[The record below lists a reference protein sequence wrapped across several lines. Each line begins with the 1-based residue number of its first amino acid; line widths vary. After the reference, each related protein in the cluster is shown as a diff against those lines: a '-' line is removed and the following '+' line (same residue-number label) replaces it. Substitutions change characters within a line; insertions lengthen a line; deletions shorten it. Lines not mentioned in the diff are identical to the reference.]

1 MDTLSLNNLLVF
13 LQGLSV
19 KDKNWLMSHLTEP
32 DKHNAAAIDRLYDPE
47 TGCYLN
53 DETMEAIRD
62 AEAGNVTKCNNVEE
76 LFADL

>member
-13 LQGLSV
+13 LKGLSV
-19 KDKNWLMSHLTEP
+19 NDQNWLVSHLTEP
-32 DKHNAAAIDRLYDPE
+32 TKNTANTMDRLYDPE

-62 AEAGNVTKCNNVEE
+62 AEAGNVTKCNNIDE